1 MSTQHL
7 LSCDEHPQPH
17 QVGVLGCPFL
27 LVVVGQ
33 YQTRTLNN
41 ISNVVF
47 IILKDII
54 RNLSHG
60 TEIIIDIII

>member
-17 QVGVLGCPFL
+17 QVGVL
-27 LVVVGQ
+27 VVVGQ
-33 YQTRTLNN
+33 YQTRTFNN

-47 IILKDII
+47 IILKDIVFLNI
-54 RNLSHG
+54 
-60 TEIIIDIII
+60 

>member
-7 LSCDEHPQPH
+7 LKCDEHPQPH
-17 QVGVLGCPFL
+17 QVGVLGCSFL

-33 YQTRTLNN
+33 YQTYQTRTFNN

-47 IILKDII
+47 IILKDIVFSNI
-54 RNLSHG
+54 
-60 TEIIIDIII
+60 